1 MDGVTPIVLAAGE
14 STRMGRPKAL
24 LDFDGRACLDLVLD
38 AVRSAGRPIVVL
50 GPNHEEIRRRVDLGA
65 VDIVL
70 NLDVDSGQTSSLQA
84 ALRRL
89 PAGSAAFL
97 MTPVDVP
104 LVRIS
109 EVDAL
114 LQAWKTG
121 TGRGMSLYVPSHAM
135 KRGHPILC
143 SRELAD
149 EFLALPPGASA
160 RDVLHRRPDR
170 IAYVE
175 VPDAY
180 VLMDMDTPEDYRRCL
195 DAYRIREA
203 KSP

>member
-1 MDGVTPIVLAAGE
+1 MGGMTPIVLAAGA

-24 LDFDGRACLDLVLD
+24 LDFDGRVCLDLVLD
-38 AVRSAGRPIVVL
+38 AVRPAGRPIVVL

-65 VDIVL
+65 VDVVL
-70 NLDVDSGQTSSLQA
+70 NLDVESGQTASLQA
-84 ALRRL
+84 ALRQL
-89 PAGSAAFL
+89 PAGTAAFL
-97 MTPVDVP
+97 MTPVDLP
-104 LVRIS
+104 LLRAS

-114 LQAWKTG
+114 LRAWKTG
-121 TGRGMSLYVPSHAM
+121 AGRGTSLYIPSHAM

-149 EFLALPPGASA
+149 EFLELRPGASA
-160 RDVLHRRPDR
+160 RDVLHRRPER
-170 IAYVE
+170 IAYVDF
-175 VPDAY
+175 PDTY

-195 DAYRIREA
+195 EAYRTREA